1 MNISDLNGSKEEMT
15 NFEKIKNLSVGKM
28 AEFINKDLW
37 LFCKSQKCQETC
49 TICVKKMARK

>member
-1 MNISDLNGSKEEMT
+1 MT

-37 LFCKSQKCQETC
+37 LYCKSQQCQETC
-49 TICVKKMARK
+49 TICVKKWLESEVTNA